1 MLAHRRFGRCGLVEL
16 IRLIAA
22 VAGSLCLAAS
32 GLAFDLQGHRGARG
46 LLPENS
52 LEGFQ
57 KAIDLGVSTLELDV
71 GISRDGVLVIYHD
84 RDISPLFT
92 RDAQGQ
98 WMDKSP
104 GTLFS
109 MRWEAISRYDIGR
122 IRPGTTYARNFATQV
137 PRDGTRI
144 PRLSDLFELVKKGGH
159 SHIRF
164 AIETKLSPLAPDE
177 TPDPERFAAA
187 VWEEIQKAGMQQRVQ
202 ILSFDWRTLQ
212 VMQRLAP
219 DVDTVYLSAQQPW
232 LDNIGAQLGHPSP
245 WTAGVAYAAHG
256 SVPRMIKA
264 AGGRIWSAFH
274 GDLTPPLIREA
285 QALGLRVLV
294 WTVNQ
299 PDQMLRFIEM
309 GVDGLV
315 TDRPDLAA
323 DLLRQRGIRIR

>member
-1 MLAHRRFGRCGLVEL
+1 MAFFLGVFSGWPLLG
-16 IRLIAA
+16 RLIFTAL
-22 VAGSLCLAAS
+22 AGLGLATSAM
-32 GLAFDLQGHRGARG
+32 AFDLQGHRGARG

-57 KAIDLGVSTLELDV
+57 KAIELGVSTLELDV
-71 GISRDGVLVIYHD
+71 GMSRDGVLVIYHD

-109 MRWEAISRYDIGR
+109 MAWEDIRRYDIGR
-122 IRPGTTYARNFATQV
+122 IKPGTTYARNFASQV

-144 PRLSDLFELVKKGGH
+144 PRLADLFEMVKKGGH
-159 SHIRF
+159 GHIRF
-164 AIETKLSPLAPDE
+164 AIETKLSPVAPSE
-177 TPDPERFAAA
+177 TPDPETFTAAL
-187 VWEEIQKAGMQQRVQ
+187 WEEIKKAGMQQRVQ

-212 VMQRLAP
+212 IMQRLAP
-219 DVDTVYLSAQQPW
+219 QVDTVYLSAQQSW
-232 LDNIGAQLGHPSP
+232 LDNIGAQASQPSP
-245 WTAGVAYAAHG
+245 WTAGWAFANHG

-274 GDLTPPLIREA
+274 GDLTEALVREA
-285 QALGLRVLV
+285 QSLGLRVLV
-294 WTVNQ
+294 WTVNN
-299 PDQMLRFIEM
+299 PEQMARFVDM

-323 DLLRQRGIRIR
+323 DLLRKRGVRVR